1 MMWWGGAIFI
11 CRYPLLNYKN
21 NFTKMEDIRMSEPQI
36 TNFHGIKIEGF
47 KGVSSRKENEGYEA
61 YGIQPDTIYTIFTD
75 YGVFEISDKQLERIN
90 SQPQAGKEPSIF
102 RKGFTTTIQD
112 LELMSVKGT
121 DGKDVYSITNSEVG
135 KIDLNDGGNDQVTV
149 GDGSLVGKILGDM
162 MDRIFLMGKSSVQG
176 TNVDKVIDMRENK
189 DSWLPLDDNG
199 NIEH

>member
-1 MMWWGGAIFI
+1 
-11 CRYPLLNYKN
+11 
-21 NFTKMEDIRMSEPQI
+21 MSEPQI

-61 YGIQPDTIYTIFTD
+61 YGIQPNTIYTIFTD
-75 YGVFEISDKQLERIN
+75 YGVFEISDTQIKHIN
-90 SQPQAGKEPSIF
+90 AEPQVYKEPSIF

-112 LELMSVKGT
+112 LELRSIKGT
-121 DGKDVYSITNSEVG
+121 DEKDFYSITNSEVG

-176 TNVDKVIDMRENK
+176 TNIDKVIDMRENK
-189 DSWLPLDDNG
+189 DGWVPLDDNG
-199 NIEH
+199 NVEH